1 MEYLYS
7 ALGFILLLVS
17 GNYLVKSSVSLARH
31 FNVSTLVIG
40 LTVVAFGTSSPELIV
55 SMQAVLKGH
64 PEISIGNVVGSNI
77 SNIALVLALAA
88 ILSPIS
94 IRKSTVI
101 TDWSVMMISSVLFYL
116 FVVNGVLNRAE
127 GMIFCGLILL
137 YVVFSLRF
145 SRIQQNKSDEIP
157 EKQKYSL
164 LIATLIT
171 LGSCAGLI
179 LGADLLIENAIII
192 ATRMGVSER
201 AISVSLIA
209 VGTSLPELATSVIAA
224 IKKESDISVGN
235 IVGSNIFNILI
246 VLGITATIKPVEV
259 SPLLIRFD
267 IPWMLGISL
276 LLLVFMLPARNSRL
290 SRAEGVALFCLYIV
304 YIYLVFK
311 K

>member
-201 AISVSLIA
+201 AISVSIIA